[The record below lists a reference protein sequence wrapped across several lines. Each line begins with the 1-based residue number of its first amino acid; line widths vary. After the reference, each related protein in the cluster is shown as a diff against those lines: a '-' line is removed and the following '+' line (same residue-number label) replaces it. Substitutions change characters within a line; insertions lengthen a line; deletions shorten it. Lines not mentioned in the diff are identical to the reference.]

1 MKFHSTALVL
11 ALAGAS
17 SLDAAITPHA
27 LFSDGAVLQ
36 QEKKIPVWGTAKDGE
51 SIRVEFAGQT
61 VSTTAKDGKWS
72 VRLKPVKAGGPFKM
86 TLSGENTVVL
96 NDVWVGEVWICG
108 GQSNMERQLGPRP
121 PQKPIDGWEEEVKK
135 ADYPRI
141 RQFLVPRVI
150 PASGAQPHVQ
160 SNWVTCS
167 PQTAANF
174 SAVGYFFGRDLHRKL
189 NVPIGLIACNWGGT
203 PAETWTSREALEA
216 IPELRG
222 IVENYDKARSDYSA
236 KLAAYQENEPKLR
249 AEHEVAV
256 AKAKQEGKRPPN
268 FPAPPKDP
276 ASSQFSPTVLREA
289 MVTPIVPYGIRGV
302 IWYQGESN
310 SRNGLQY
317 RTLFPA
323 TIADWRKAWGQGDF
337 PFLFVQ
343 IAPFKTNPPEVRE
356 AQFMASR
363 TVPNTAMVVTT
374 DVGDAEDIHPT
385 RKEPVGSRLALVA
398 RAIAYGEKLEFS
410 GPAFRSATFSKGR
423 AVLQFDHVGGGLVA
437 KDGPLKG
444 FTIAGADKQF
454 VPAQAEIQ
462 GDTVVVSSESVRE
475 PVAVRYGWATVPEVN
490 LFNRA
495 ELPASPFRSDDWR

>member
-1 MKFHSTALVL
+1 MKFHSIALVL
-11 ALAGAS
+11 VLAGAS
-17 SLDAAITPHA
+17 SLDAAITPHV

-36 QEKKIPVWGTAKDGE
+36 QGKEIPVWGTASEGE
-51 SIRVEFAGQT
+51 PVRVEFAGQT
-61 VSTTAKDGKWS
+61 LSTTAKDGKWS

-86 TLSGENTVVL
+86 TLNGENTVVL
-96 NDVWVGEVWICG
+96 NDLWVGEVWICG

-135 ADYPRI
+135 ADYPRM
-141 RQFLVPRVI
+141 RQFTVPQTI
-150 PASGAQPHVQ
+150 PPSGVPPRIQGKWA
-160 SNWVTCS
+160 TCS

-203 PAETWTSREALEA
+203 PAEAWTSRETLEA

-236 KLAAYQENEPKLR
+236 KLAAYRENEPKLR

-276 ASSQFSPTVLREA
+276 AASQVSPTVLREA

-323 TIADWRKAWGQGDF
+323 TIADWRKTWGQGDF

-343 IAPFKTNPPEVRE
+343 LAPFKTNPPEVRE

-385 RKEPVGSRLALVA
+385 RKEPVGSRLALAA
-398 RAIAYGEKLEFS
+398 RAVVYGEKLEFS

-423 AVLQFDHVGGGLVA
+423 AVLRFDHLGGGLVA

-454 VPAQAEIQ
+454 VPARAEIQ
-462 GDTVVVSSESVRE
+462 GGTVVVSSDSVPE
-475 PVAVRYGWATVPEVN
+475 PAAVRYGWANVPDVN
-490 LFNRA
+490 LFNR
-495 ELPASPFRSDDWR
+495 EGLPASPFRTDDSP

>member
-1 MKFHSTALVL
+1 MKSHSIAFVLV
-11 ALAGAS
+11 LAGAS
-17 SLDAAITPHA
+17 SLNAAITPHA

-36 QEKKIPVWGTAKDGE
+36 QEREIPVWGTAKEGE

-72 VRLKPVKAGGPFKM
+72 IRLKPVKAGGPFTM
-86 TLSGENTVVL
+86 TLSGENTVML
-96 NDVWVGEVWICG
+96 NDLWVGEVWICG

-121 PQKPIDGWEEEVKK
+121 PQKPIDGWEEEVRT
-135 ADYPRI
+135 ANYPQI

-150 PASGAQPHVQ
+150 PASGAQPHIQ

-167 PQTAANF
+167 PQTAGEF

-203 PAETWTSREALEA
+203 PAEAWTSREALEA
-216 IPELRG
+216 IPELREM
-222 IVENYDKARSDYSA
+222 VENFDKARAEYPT
-236 KLAAYQENEPKLR
+236 KLAAYPENEPALR
-249 AEHEVAV
+249 MEYEAAV
-256 AKAKQEGKRPPN
+256 AKAKQEGTRPPN
-268 FPAPPKDP
+268 PPSPPKDP
-276 ASSQFSPTVLREA
+276 ASSQLSPTVLRDA
-289 MVTPIVPYGIRGV
+289 MLAPIQPYGIRGV
-302 IWYQGESN
+302 IWYQGEAN
-310 SRNGLQY
+310 SGKGLQY

-323 TIADWRKAWGQGDF
+323 TIADWRKTWGQGDF

-343 IAPFKTNPPEVRE
+343 LAPYKTNSPELRE
-356 AQFMASR
+356 AQFMTSR

-374 DVGDAEDIHPT
+374 DVGDAEDIHPA
-385 RKEPVGSRLALVA
+385 RKGPVGSRLALAA
-398 RAIAYGEKLEFS
+398 RAVAYGEKVEFS
-410 GPAFRSATFSKGR
+410 GPAFRSATFSDGR
-423 AVLQFDHVGGGLVA
+423 ASLQFDHVDGGLVA

-444 FTIAGADKQF
+444 FVIAGSDQQF

-490 LFNRA
+490 LFNR
-495 ELPASPFRSDDWR
+495 EGLPASPFRTDDWR